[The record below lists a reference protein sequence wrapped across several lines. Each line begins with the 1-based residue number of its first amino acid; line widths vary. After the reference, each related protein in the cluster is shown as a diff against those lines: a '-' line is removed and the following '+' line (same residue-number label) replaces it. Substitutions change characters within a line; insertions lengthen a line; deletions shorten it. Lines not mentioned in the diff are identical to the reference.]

1 MAKKKKR
8 KSNTKKTILKK
19 ENNIKER
26 SHFKEF
32 MSKKYVRIT
41 LHIITVI
48 VWILFLM
55 DFSSFKR
62 LGVFPNAILSI
73 LALLTLLLEWEVIN
87 GK

>member
-1 MAKKKKR
+1 
-8 KSNTKKTILKK
+8 
-19 ENNIKER
+19 
-26 SHFKEF
+26 

-41 LHIITVI
+41 LHIITAI

>member
-1 MAKKKKR
+1 MAKKKKC

-26 SHFKEF
+26 SPFKEF

-41 LHIITVI
+41 LHIITAI